1 MYDFYIFDCG
11 DISTVYIPLMGK
23 ILIIDDDT
31 YVCKQLEDLFN
42 RRGFE
47 TVVAYSANNGLKAL
61 KKGGVDMVLCDYRLP
76 DADGMEVFNRIKKTD
91 PLLPVIFM
99 TAYADV
105 RTAVR
110 MIRAGA
116 FDYVTKPFLAE
127 EILNLTTKALSYES
141 ENLAVFEKRF
151 VKGKGSAI
159 RNILNHIDL
168 VAPTCLSVL
177 IEGETGSGKEF
188 IARAIHYSSPRNE
201 KPFIALDCGA
211 LPGELANSELF
222 GHVKGAFTGA
232 IKDKTG
238 CFVAAEG
245 GTLFLDEIGN
255 LSHENQV
262 RLLRTLQEKTVTPL
276 GDNKSIKVDV
286 RIIVA
291 ANEDLKLSVK
301 EGKFRED
308 LYHRINGFK
317 ISLPPL
323 RERKEDIFEFA
334 HHFLF
339 SANEDF
345 GKKVRGFDSEVREAF
360 LKYAW
365 PGNIR
370 ELENVVNRCVLLSHG
385 EKVTADTLPDEIRYQ
400 REDVRNQGG
409 ESHDRKRRLTLKQAA
424 MTAERDAIVNA
435 LTSTGYNKTRAAR
448 LLDVDRKTLY
458 NKMREYSIHVP

>member
-1 MYDFYIFDCG
+1 
-11 DISTVYIPLMGK
+11 MGK

-31 YVCKQLEDLFN
+31 YVCSQLETLLN
-42 RRGFE
+42 KNGFE
-47 TVVAYSANNGLKAL
+47 TVAAYSANYGLKAL
-61 KKGGVDMVLCDYRLP
+61 KKGGVDLVLCDYRLP
-76 DADGMEVFNRIKKTD
+76 DADGMEVFTRIKKIH
-91 PLLPVIFM
+91 PLMPVVFM

-116 FDYVTKPFLAE
+116 FDYVTKPFLPE
-127 EILNLTTKALSYES
+127 EILGLTRRILSYEG
-141 ENLAVFEKRF
+141 ERFELFDKHF
-151 VKGKGSAI
+151 VKGKCSAI
-159 RNILNHIDL
+159 RNIMAHIDL
-168 VAPTCLSVL
+168 VAPTSLSVL

-188 IARAIHYSSPRNE
+188 IARAIHFKSPRKE
-201 KPFIALDCGA
+201 KPFVALDCGA

-255 LSHENQV
+255 LRHENQI

-286 RIIVA
+286 RIIAA
-291 ANEDLKLSVK
+291 ANEDLKTTVR

-308 LYHRINGFK
+308 LYHRINGFS
-317 ISLPPL
+317 INLPSL

-334 HHFLF
+334 SHFLNK
-339 SANEDF
+339 ANSEF
-345 GKKVRGFDSEVREAF
+345 GKDIKGFDNDVRQVF
-360 LKYAW
+360 LEYAW

-370 ELENVVNRCVLLSHG
+370 ELENVVKRCVLLAKG
-385 EKVTADTLPDEIRYQ
+385 DKVTTETLPDEIRYC
-400 REDVRNQGG
+400 REEMPPQKGAGYGG
-409 ESHDRKRRLTLKQAA
+409 KRQMTLKHAA
-424 MTAERDAIVNA
+424 MTAERDAIVAA
-435 LTSTGYNKTRAAR
+435 LKSSGYNKTRAAR
-448 LLDVDRKTLY
+448 ILEVDRKTLY
-458 NKMREYSIHVP
+458 NKMREYSIAIH